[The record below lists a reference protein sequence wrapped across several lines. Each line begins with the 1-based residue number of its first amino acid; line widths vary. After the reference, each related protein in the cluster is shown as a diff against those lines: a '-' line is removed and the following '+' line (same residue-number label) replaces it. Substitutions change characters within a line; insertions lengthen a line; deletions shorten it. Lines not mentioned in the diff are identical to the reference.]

1 MKLKEVARLWGLYT
15 ILTKE
20 MGFGLQGTINGEM
33 PRKYMGEL
41 LENKG
46 YFRGCFISGD
56 ESLLTNIKEGHTFT
70 KRNLCSI
77 FR

>member
-41 LENKG
+41 LESKG
-46 YFRGCFISGD
+46 YLGVVL
-56 ESLLTNIKEGHTFT
+56 SLVMSLFLLI
-70 KRNLCSI
+70 
-77 FR
+77 